1 MMDKNIIY
9 QPKIKKLKIID
20 WIFIVGVLCFALA
33 VMLFRPVPIL
43 PENKL
48 MVMKGKVIEIYEGGV
63 NDINFKLEGRK
74 EIFYVNRGLERGL
87 RLLELRARLINK
99 NIIIKYPDHW
109 SLLNFNKG
117 IVHISKIEHEGRT
130 IFTEIKL

>member
-9 QPKIKKLKIID
+9 QPKIKKLKSID
-20 WIFIVGVLCFALA
+20 WIFIVGVLCFALV

-48 MVMKGKVIEIYEGGV
+48 MVVKGKVIQIYEGGV
-63 NDINFKLEGRK
+63 NDINFKLKGRK
-74 EIFYVNRGLERGL
+74 EIFYINRGLERGL
-87 RLLELRARLINK
+87 RLLELRAQLMNK
-99 NIIIKYPDHW
+99 NITIIYPDHW

-117 IVHISKIEHEGRT
+117 IIHIIKIEHEGRT
-130 IFTEIKL
+130 FFTEVKL